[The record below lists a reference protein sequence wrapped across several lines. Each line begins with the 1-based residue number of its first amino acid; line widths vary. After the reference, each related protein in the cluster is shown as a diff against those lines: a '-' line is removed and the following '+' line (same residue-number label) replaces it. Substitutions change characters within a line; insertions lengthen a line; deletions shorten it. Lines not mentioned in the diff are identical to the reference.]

1 MRTKSSQLIGAPR
14 VFFRFFSLTQYSLR
28 DSDFSKVSKMA
39 PPRKKIKQE
48 IKTEPFEEVW
58 MEQDVSN
65 MSEEKEI
72 KRENYS
78 EIIGEAGSGVPYWT
92 IQTAIAMMPD
102 QKVQCQ
108 ICKKIYTDK
117 SNAQRHYRNDHM
129 TMDPTPCVLCKTE
142 FKNNEK
148 YNFHLKKIHNVS
160 MKQVKEAKTI
170 QMNGQDFLLAI
181 SPDQVVST

>member
-1 MRTKSSQLIGAPR
+1 
-14 VFFRFFSLTQYSLR
+14 
-28 DSDFSKVSKMA
+28 MA

-65 MSEEKEI
+65 MGEEKEI

-78 EIIGEAGSGVPYWT
+78 ESIGEAGSGVTNWT

-102 QKVQCQ
+102 QKAQCQ
-108 ICKKIYTDK
+108 ICKKIYSDK
-117 SNAQRHYRNDHM
+117 KNAQRHYRNDHV
-129 TMDPTPCVLCKTE
+129 TMAPTPCVICKTE

-160 MKQVKEAKTI
+160 MQQVKEAKTI

-181 SPDQVVST
+181 SPDQVVRIYLLIFIVA